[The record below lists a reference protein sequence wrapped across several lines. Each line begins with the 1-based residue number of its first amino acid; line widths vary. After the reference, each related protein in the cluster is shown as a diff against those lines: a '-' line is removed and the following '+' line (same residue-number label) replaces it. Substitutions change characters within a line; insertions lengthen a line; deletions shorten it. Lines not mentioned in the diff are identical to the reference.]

1 MGRNSLSR
9 SENIRDVRAKAEPE
23 SREYQKWFR
32 NILLLAPRNSHDT
45 AQFMTIDPAQDILN
59 SIDQAAAAGLLTAD
73 SPANLKT
80 WLSRESLTAWRPRIL
95 QLIAAKQWSEL
106 DAMFWTS
113 IPFGTGGRRGPMGEL
128 GPATINDR
136 TIAESAHGMAVYLRS
151 TGVVSGGSV
160 VIAHD
165 TRHNS
170 ARFARIAACTFAAHG
185 LQVWLFEGHRATPVL
200 SFAVRRLSCSIGVMI
215 SASHNP
221 PADNGFKA
229 YWNNG
234 GQVIPP
240 HDKGIIQQ
248 VEQAGDIPE
257 ADFQQCLQNGSIRL
271 VGTELDQAYTAAV
284 VKLSESSSRALPA
297 IFTPLHG
304 VGETSVYAV
313 IQAAGFTAVDIFEP
327 HRAADGSFPN
337 VPRHLPNPENLEVFD
352 PVIEWVS
359 QTGHPAQLILASDPD
374 ADRLGVMAR
383 DKNGRFVSLSGNQVG
398 ALITDYL
405 FRRRKASG
413 RFSPQDY
420 VVETLVTTPLT
431 RAVAKQHGARC
442 FHELLVGFKYIAQT
456 MEEQGTQHFVF
467 GTEESIGFLAGDY
480 CRDKDAA
487 VCALYILE
495 LAGELHSEGRTLL
508 DQLETLHTQCGYFCE
523 GQTSIYCEG
532 PAGKAKID
540 GLMQTLRQQPP
551 AAFGSIRIVQ
561 ADDYQAGTRT
571 EVPAGRQIS
580 TISSPRGDLLIYHSD
595 PAARIRIQIAGRPS
609 GTEPKIKFYFF
620 CQSDLVTDLPA
631 ARTAGDSALRE
642 AQRALKAW
650 ADGQLAAT

>member
-1 MGRNSLSR
+1 
-9 SENIRDVRAKAEPE
+9 
-23 SREYQKWFR
+23 
-32 NILLLAPRNSHDT
+32 
-45 AQFMTIDPAQDILN
+45 MTSQPAQDVLN
-59 SIDQAAAAGLLTAD
+59 SIEQAAAAGLLTAD

-80 WLSRESLTAWRPRIL
+80 WLSRESLAAWRPRIL
-95 QLIAAKQWSEL
+95 QLIAAGQWAEL

-113 IPFGTGGRRGPMGEL
+113 IPFGTGGRRGPMGEM

-151 TGVVSGGSV
+151 TGVATGGSV

-185 LQVWLFEGHRATPVL
+185 LQVWLFDGHRATPAL
-200 SFAVRRLSCSIGVMI
+200 SFAVRRLGCSIGVMI

-229 YWNNG
+229 YWTNG

-240 HDKGIIQQ
+240 HDKGIIRE
-248 VEQAGDIPE
+248 VERADEIPT
-257 ADFQQCLQNGSIRL
+257 ADYQQCLQNGSIKL
-271 VGTELDQAYTAAV
+271 VGAELDQAYTAEV
-284 VKLSESSSRALPA
+284 VRLSESANRSLPA

-313 IQAAGFTAVDIFEP
+313 IRAAGFTAVDIFEP

-337 VPRHLPNPENLEVFD
+337 VPRHLPNPENLEGFD
-352 PVIEWVS
+352 PVIAWVS
-359 QTGHPAQLILASDPD
+359 QHGHPAQLILASDPD
-374 ADRLGVMAR
+374 ADRLGVMVR
-383 DKNGRFVSLSGNQVG
+383 GKDGQFVSLSGNQVG

-431 RAVAKQHGARC
+431 RAVAEYHGARC

-456 MEEQGTQHFVF
+456 MEEQGTSHFVF

-508 DQLETLHTQCGYFCE
+508 DQLDTLHTQCGYFCE

-532 PAGKAKID
+532 PTGKAKID

-551 AAFGSIRIVQ
+551 AAFGPIRIVQ
-561 ADDYQAGTRT
+561 ADDYLTGTRT
-571 EVPAGRQIS
+571 EVPAGQPLSAI
-580 TISSPRGDLLIYHSD
+580 TSPRGDLLIYHSD
-595 PAARIRIQIAGRPS
+595 PTAPVRIQIAGRPS

-620 CQSDLVTDLPA
+620 CQSDLVSDLQSARNAGNA
-631 ARTAGDSALRE
+631 ALKE
-642 AQRALKAW
+642 AQQALKTW
-650 ADGQLAAT
+650 ADGQLSAG